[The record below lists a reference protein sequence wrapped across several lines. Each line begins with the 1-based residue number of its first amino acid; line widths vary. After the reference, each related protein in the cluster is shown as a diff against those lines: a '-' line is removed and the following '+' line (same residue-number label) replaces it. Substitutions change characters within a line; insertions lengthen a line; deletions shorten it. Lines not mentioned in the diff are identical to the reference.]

1 MKLTIKKKIALAAS
15 IVGILPITV
24 AVILITY
31 QKATVSNVIQTE
43 LNNITMTSVKQIASD
58 VYFMCSNTNN
68 LIQQAVKSNLNVASK
83 LLNDRNGISLSK
95 STVQWTAVNQFS
107 KESRELELPKIR
119 VGSTP
124 LEQIQKFD
132 ERLTF
137 IDDVYDLVGGTC
149 TIFQRMNNEGDMLR
163 VATNVKKLDGDR
175 AIGTYIPAVNPDGIS
190 NPVVSK
196 VLKGETYYGRA
207 FVVNA
212 WYQTAYQPLFD
223 DQNNVIGILYVGIKQ
238 ADMENSL
245 REAIYS
251 NVVGKTGYVYVI
263 GGKGQEKG
271 HYIIS
276 KDGKR
281 DGEDIYNAK
290 DADGNFVIQ
299 NIINTAINIPKD
311 EVGLI
316 RYPWKNTGEE
326 HARYKIAALTYFE
339 EWDWVIGA
347 GTYEDDFAE
356 STQMVEQSLSNLV
369 WKTIIWSLP
378 FLILSLGVMW
388 VISSRI
394 SLPIQSVSDVAGLLA
409 DGDLTN
415 DVQVDRNILNSKSTD
430 EVSELAHSMDKMIDQ
445 LRSTVLQ
452 AQDVS
457 SGVTAN
463 SKQVSATAEAISQ
476 GATEQAATAEEVSSS
491 MEEIAAN
498 IQQNAD
504 NALQTEKIAVQTAQD
519 AKISGEAVVKTVG
532 AMRDIAGK
540 ISIIEEIARQTN
552 LLALN
557 AAIEAARAG
566 EHGKGFA
573 VVAAEVRKLAERSQ
587 TAAAEIG
594 ELSGSSVKVAEHAG
608 ELLAKILPDIQRT
621 AELVQE
627 ISVASNEQ
635 STGVD
640 EVTKAIQ
647 QLDQVIQQN
656 ASTSEELSS
665 MAEELSTQSVQLQD
679 AISFFNIGKSAQS
692 VVSKTAPVALN
703 GTQKTVSK
711 SGKNSLKNIGS
722 TTKALPAKKTTPA
735 GGFDFDLSG
744 TNNTD
749 NEFEEF

>member
-95 STVQWTAVNQFS
+95 STVQWTAINQFS
-107 KESRELELPKIR
+107 KETRELELPKIR

-137 IDDVYDLVGGTC
+137 IDDVSDLVGGTC

-212 WYQTAYQPLFD
+212 WYQTAYQPIFD
-223 DQNNVIGILYVGIKQ
+223 DQSNVIGILYVGIKQ

-299 NIINTAINIPKD
+299 NIINTAINTPKD
-311 EVGLI
+311 EVGFI
-316 RYPWKNTGEE
+316 RYPWKNAGEE
-326 HARYKIAALTYFE
+326 HARDKIAALTYFE

-378 FLILSLGVMW
+378 FLILSLVVMW

-415 DVQVDRNILNSKSTD
+415 DVQVDRNILNRKSTD

-445 LRSTVLQ
+445 LRTIVMQ

-463 SKQVSATAEAISQ
+463 SEQVSATAEAISQ

-621 AELVQE
+621 
-627 ISVASNEQ
+627 
-635 STGVD
+635 
-640 EVTKAIQ
+640 
-647 QLDQVIQQN
+647 
-656 ASTSEELSS
+656 
-665 MAEELSTQSVQLQD
+665 
-679 AISFFNIGKSAQS
+679 
-692 VVSKTAPVALN
+692 
-703 GTQKTVSK
+703 
-711 SGKNSLKNIGS
+711 
-722 TTKALPAKKTTPA
+722 
-735 GGFDFDLSG
+735 
-744 TNNTD
+744 
-749 NEFEEF
+749 